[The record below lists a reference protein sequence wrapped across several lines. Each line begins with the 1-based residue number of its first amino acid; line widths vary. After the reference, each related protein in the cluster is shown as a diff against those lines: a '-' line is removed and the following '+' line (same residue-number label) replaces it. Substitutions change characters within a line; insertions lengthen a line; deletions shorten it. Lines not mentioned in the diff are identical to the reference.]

1 METNFLI
8 STNHQKVLSLLAKF
22 SDNEFYE
29 REVARKIGIS
39 FGSANKVLN
48 ELYSDGLLTRFQKGK
63 MYFYR
68 INSADPVFQQFK
80 ILNTIVLL
88 RPLINELKFLAR
100 KVILYG
106 SCAKGMDSSE
116 SDIDIFIVSDNK
128 QNALRIVDKYSLGKG
143 FEEVRIQPV
152 ILSPFELLKAEKIDK
167 EFLSLVEEGVVLWE
181 KIADESGV

>member
-22 SDNEFYE
+22 SDKEFYE

-48 ELYSDGLLTRFQKGK
+48 ELYSDGLLTRVQKGK

-88 RPLINELKFLAR
+88 SPLINELKFLAR
-100 KVILYG
+100 KVTLYG
-106 SCAKGMDSSE
+106 SCAKGADSSE

-128 QNALRIVDKYSLGKG
+128 QNILRLVEKYSLGKG
-143 FEEVRIQPV
+143 FEEVKIQPV
-152 ILSPFELLKAEKIDK
+152 ILSPLEFLKSEKIDK
-167 EFLSLVEEGVVLWE
+167 EFLSLVEEGIVLWE
-181 KIADESGV
+181 KITDESGV